1 MFYTTLDDLSGL
13 LCRVASFG
21 CAVVQSYNII
31 LINSN
36 QDKERACNKGVMTVV
51 MVYDVACD
59 DVDQNDKTQKEV
71 DDQQKFSF

>member
-1 MFYTTLDDLSGL
+1 
-13 LCRVASFG
+13 
-21 CAVVQSYNII
+21 
-31 LINSN
+31 
-36 QDKERACNKGVMTVV
+36 MTVV

>member
-1 MFYTTLDDLSGL
+1 M
-13 LCRVASFG
+13 
-21 CAVVQSYNII
+21 
-31 LINSN
+31 
-36 QDKERACNKGVMTVV
+36 M